1 MIREIFHNFVCIK
14 PFYRRSAI
22 FVSATSHDLVFITT
36 LTNIANK
43 FLVLSLV
50 FDRNAL
56 VLETIFTSTRR
67 FSSITIPAKI
77 LLQAF
82 VRPFLP
88 FIVIDIFRAFTVP
101 AGGLDLLTTIF
112 ALLRHVEAHHFIEE
126 WLVLVSTFAAWV
138 VAFNNL
144 IDL

>member
-1 MIREIFHNFVCIK
+1 MIREIFHNFVSIK

-22 FVSATSHDLVFITT
+22 FVSETSHDLVFITT
-36 LTNIANK
+36 LTNITNK

-50 FDRNAL
+50 FDRNAH

-112 ALLRHVEAHHFIEE
+112 ALLRHVEAHHFKEE
-126 WLVLVSTFAAWV
+126 WLEFVSTFAAWV
-138 VAFNNL
+138 VAFHYL